1 MRTFGFGFEFGPRI
15 FALAAGVSLA
25 AIMQAELNN
34 GDGININWLAD
45 HVEIVDSVG
54 DTSYSGPILDHPD
67 FTFTGTK
74 KKVVGPNGLLRW
86 TAHNLFTHSEDFSD
100 ADWTKTGTTV
110 TTGFADPDGGTAA
123 ARIVGSS
130 SSRICFQTIAY
141 SADTPM
147 KMGAFVKSYDGTDQ
161 KFKLFGANTI
171 ASSDLTA
178 TDEWQFFD
186 FEVSRNNTGT
196 YQFGFSDSNAGDD
209 YDILVAFPR
218 LFYTPADETY
228 VPTTDA
234 PDYGL
239 PTEYDILTLDG
250 STDETS
256 IAASGEVTL
265 DLDGSVDYRSTTTA
279 WADSTSYSIGDM
291 VLGVNG
297 ETFTCT
303 VAHTSDDDQ
312 PSGEGD
318 SQWKRD
324 DLFVRVSATDD
335 VDGAYMLGRVKS
347 QSGTSLTLEVL
358 KSVGSGS
365 YDDWH
370 VIAVKCVKDEPV
382 ATNQIEYSQDFANA
396 AWTKNAATIT
406 SNAIEGPDG
415 LISADKLVPNSS
427 SSAHY
432 VLQATT
438 NAGGTQTRYVIAKA
452 GELDWLFI
460 FARSAVEGVAY
471 FNLSTGTIGTVS
483 GTASPTAVMV
493 PLPNDY
499 YLCALTAA
507 PASNGGIGIGATNA
521 DNTLSFVGD
530 SSSGIY
536 IWHGQFTYDAVHS
549 SVIPTAGSAVE
560 RAADVYSIA
569 ASDLPM
575 SDVLWSQIDALM
587 SYADTNQA
595 SEVWFWVLQ
604 QDASNYHRAYLSTSG
619 PRTGCPFY
627 NMENGGSNVGANGD
641 NADYSPGIDVLIR
654 YVTSADENVVR
665 MAVDV
670 GKYDEDDTGLA
681 LPSLS
686 TETLYIGCDN
696 SSGKQVGGLRKTI
709 FGMSDALT
717 EAQLRAR
724 AA

>member
-1 MRTFGFGFEFGPRI
+1 MNTRRRRHRLT
-15 FALAAGVSLA
+15 AGVSAAALTLA
-25 AIMQAELNN
+25 AIMQAELG
-34 GDGININWLAD
+34 GDDAEGVNINWMANEILIAD
-45 HVEIVDSVG
+45 NSGVLSH
-54 DTSYSGPILDHPD
+54 SGPILDKI
-67 FTFTGTK
+67 TYTGTK

-432 VLQATT
+432 VFQATT

-452 GELDWLFI
+452 GEMDWLFI

-560 RAADVYSIA
+560 RAADAYEMPKASIPSDFPLLLYA
-569 ASDLPM
+569 DAYADDVSSVGALVTIHDGTGNERSDLRS
-575 SDVLWSQIDALM
+575 SDGGGNIRLLSVGGGVTQANVSGGVATTGRHRLA
-587 SYADTNQA
+587 ARVDTNNFA
-595 SEVWFWVLQ
+595 ISADGAAVGT
-604 QDASNYHRAYLSTSG
+604 DNSG
-619 PRTGCPFY
+619 ILPTGTNTITF
-627 NMENGGSNVGANGD
+627 GD
-641 NADYSPGIDVLIR
+641 NAFGG
-654 YVTSADENVVR
+654 N
-665 MAVDV
+665 
-670 GKYDEDDTGLA
+670 
-681 LPSLS
+681 SLHGGHVQTIIKAS
-686 TETLYIGCDN
+686 ETNAEL
-696 SSGKQVGGLRKTI
+696 Q
-709 FGMSDALT
+709 
-717 EAQLRAR
+717 AR